1 MSPKSAKLIDLS
13 GEVENSESISM
24 ICMDI

>member
-1 MSPKSAKLIDLS
+1 MSPKSVKLIDLS

-24 ICMDI
+24 ICVYM